1 MFWPLLTLWLDK
13 PCHKVGRINP
23 ANSCVVT
30 SFLKVRC
37 FKPRLNTHRCCV
49 KNIGFSPVWGK
60 NCCFKNPRN
69 LLCCDFSTLW
79 YFCCHQTVLVPTE
92 QPDFMAKATELPP
105 TNSSSEELL
114 YRVDP
119 TQCRQLLCEPA
130 NGSSSPPPRFEPP
143 DTKKPITGHTS
154 LSPAEHMLPSS
165 WWNMQDLVV
174 YILLR
179 LRGPSMFPTYKIYYY
194 SWSSPLTTWGV
205 CKLGALVH

>member
-1 MFWPLLTLWLDK
+1 MLWPLLTLWLDK

-23 ANSCVVT
+23 ATSCVVT

-49 KNIGFSPVWGK
+49 KKIGFSPVWEK
-60 NCCFKNPRN
+60 KF
-69 LLCCDFSTLW
+69 LLQKSQESF
-79 YFCCHQTVLVPTE
+79 VLGFFHFVVLL
-92 QPDFMAKATELPP
+92 LPSNSFGTYRAARLHGQSNRAAP

-154 LSPAEHMLPSS
+154 LSSAEPMLPSS

-179 LRGPSMFPTYKIYYY
+179 LRGPSMFPTYRIYYY